1 MKTVSTTWVAAGVVV
16 VALVLAGGIS
26 FYASADPDGLTKISQ
41 DKGFADTETDHG
53 AKDGPFAGYATKD
66 VDNERLSGGLAGV
79 VGVVVV
85 LALGTGLGYVVRR
98 RRPAGSGERGAPG
111 REHEPVA

>member
-1 MKTVSTTWVAAGVVV
+1 MKRVSTRWVAVGIAAVAVLLAGV
-16 VALVLAGGIS
+16 IS
-26 FYASADPDGLTKISQ
+26 YYASADPDGLTKVSQ
-41 DKGFADTETDHG
+41 DKGFAHTETDHG

-85 LALGTGLGYVVRR
+85 LALGTALVYVVRR
-98 RRPAGSGERGAPG
+98 RRPADPARDERD
-111 REHEPVA
+111 HESVG